1 MKEIKMRN
9 KKGDM
14 NMTLE
19 QVIKIVLSVIGVI
32 MFLLLIYIL
41 VFRVLFPVGVADSQA
56 KGTVEI
62 IANPLINMQV
72 GETKQLEPIVS
83 PKGWTIIGFKS
94 DSIKVGGFQ
103 KPDIFIGKN
112 IVCVCQKV
120 CKKEICREIK
130 KPLQSDSIEPF
141 IYEIGEDKD
150 FEVTDANQYY
160 EMKEKGVASAGG
172 GGSSGAE

>member
-1 MKEIKMRN
+1 MKGIKMRS

-62 IANPLINMQV
+62 IAIPL
-72 GETKQLEPIVS
+72 
-83 PKGWTIIGFKS
+83 
-94 DSIKVGGFQ
+94 SI
-103 KPDIFIGKN
+103 
-112 IVCVCQKV
+112 
-120 CKKEICREIK
+120 CKWER
-130 KPLQSDSIEPF
+130 Q
-141 IYEIGEDKD
+141 
-150 FEVTDANQYY
+150 NN
-160 EMKEKGVASAGG
+160 
-172 GGSSGAE
+172 